1 MIEDLRHSETW
12 RVFRIISELV
22 EGFET
27 LHRIGPSVSIFGSA
41 RMNEDTIYYHQAYC
55 LGKLLADAG
64 FNVITGGGPGI
75 MEAACKGAYHG
86 GKGKAIGLNIE
97 LPHEQ
102 KPNHFQDISINFR
115 YFFVRKLMFI
125 KYAMAYVIFPGG
137 FGTMDEF
144 FESLTLIQT
153 KKVDEH
159 FPVILFGKEYW
170 YGLLQWMKDV
180 LINEKTISPEDIDI
194 IHIAEK
200 PEEVFEIIKEHHR
213 LFWKGQ

>member
-1 MIEDLRHSETW
+1 MIEDLRKSETW

-27 LHRIGPSVSIFGSA
+27 LHRIGPCVSIFGSA
-41 RMNEDTIYYHQAYC
+41 RMTEDSIYYSQAYC
-55 LGKLLADAG
+55 LSKMLADAG

-75 MEAACKGAYHG
+75 MEASSKGAFHG
-86 GKGKAIGLNIE
+86 KKGKSIGLNIE
-97 LPHEQ
+97 LPLEQ
-102 KPNHFQDISINFR
+102 NPNQYQEISLNFR

-153 KKVDEH
+153 KKVERH
-159 FPVILFGKEYW
+159 FPVILFGKQYW
-170 YGLLQWMKDV
+170 QGLLDWIKDV
-180 LINEKTISPEDIDI
+180 LITEKTISKEDMDI
-194 IHIAEK
+194 IHLAES
-200 PEEVFEIIKEHHR
+200 PEEVFEILKEHHR
-213 LFWKGQ
+213 LFWKDS